1 MPSIFKDSTSE
12 CARQFMR
19 RDSHWSNRPR
29 PDAAALRGCEITL
42 VVKIVVAWRRRDA
55 ERRAGQGHTRPTR
68 AARLSAEVMKC
79 PSFRI
84 RQRGHGVKGSA
95 DFSPQRVV
103 GGMELGRT
111 CDVLGEAECCGL
123 KVRAPQTCGAAMPS
137 VVMKAARHTQSLTS
151 GGFIAAI
158 GSFIEI
164 LSFGERPLSPQLNPV
179 HPQTPCGESDS
190 STIDCG

>member
-1 MPSIFKDSTSE
+1 MCLS
-12 CARQFMR
+12 
-19 RDSHWSNRPR
+19 
-29 PDAAALRGCEITL
+29 LRIHRSGRCI
-42 VVKIVVAWRRRDA
+42 KW
-55 ERRAGQGHTRPTR
+55 
-68 AARLSAEVMKC
+68 
-79 PSFRI
+79 
-84 RQRGHGVKGSA
+84 SA

-103 GGMELGRT
+103 GGMELGST
-111 CDVLGEAECCGL
+111 CGVLGEAECCGL
-123 KVRAPQTCGAAMPS
+123 KVRAPQTFGAAMSS

-164 LSFGERPLSPQLNPV
+164 LFFGERPLSPQLNPV